1 MAFGNSLFPVVFI
14 VIALV
19 VVAVFMV
26 AIVSVVRNSRKA
38 RQHGLDPMTLQADL
52 AAKVMRSDLLSGGQ
66 SKAQRLAEL
75 DAMLTEG
82 VITPAEHA
90 DARAA
95 ILRS

>member
-14 VIALV
+14 AIALV
-19 VVAVFMV
+19 AVAVFVV
-26 AIVSVVRNSRKA
+26 AIVSVVRNSRKV

-90 DARAA
+90 AARAA

>member
-14 VIALV
+14 VMALV
-19 VVAVFMV
+19 AVAVFVV
-26 AIVSVVRNSRKA
+26 AIVSIVRNTRKV

-52 AAKVMRSDLLSGGQ
+52 AAKVMQSDLLSGGQ
-66 SKAQRLAEL
+66 TKAQRLGEV

-82 VITPAEHA
+82 VITPDEHA
-90 DARAA
+90 AARAA

>member
-14 VIALV
+14 AIALV
-19 VVAVFMV
+19 AVAVFVV
-26 AIVSVVRNSRKA
+26 AIVSVVRNSRRV

-90 DARAA
+90 AARAA

>member
-14 VIALV
+14 AIALV
-19 VVAVFMV
+19 AVAVFVV
-26 AIVSVVRNSRKA
+26 AIVSVVRNFRKV

-90 DARAA
+90 AARAA

>member
-52 AAKVMRSDLLSGGQ
+52 AAKVMQSDLLAGGQ
-66 SKAQRLAEL
+66 SKSQRLGEV
-75 DAMLTEG
+75 DAMLAAGE
-82 VITPAEHA
+82 ISQAEHA
-90 DARAA
+90 AARAA
-95 ILRS
+95 ILRD

>member
-1 MAFGNSLFPVVFI
+1 MAFG
-14 VIALV
+14 
-19 VVAVFMV
+19 
-26 AIVSVVRNSRKA
+26 RKV

-66 SKAQRLAEL
+66 SKAQRLAEI
-75 DAMLTEG
+75 DAMLAEG
-82 VITPAEHA
+82 VVTPAEHA